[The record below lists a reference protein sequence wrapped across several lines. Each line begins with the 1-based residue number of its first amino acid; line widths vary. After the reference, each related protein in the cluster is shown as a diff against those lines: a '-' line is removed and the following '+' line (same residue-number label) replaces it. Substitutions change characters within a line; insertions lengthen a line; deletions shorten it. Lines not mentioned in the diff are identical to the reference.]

1 MASII
6 LTVIYIGISCLM
18 EGSAENGSGEF
29 KEILSLIQKQEL
41 VAARMIA
48 EKVVEDDP
56 DNVDV
61 KYLLGSIHA
70 TAEGGDLAKAVRLG
84 LEVLGW
90 AEGEVR
96 AEHRERAATLALDAA
111 LKSDDDLIIKYTAE
125 GRHERNV
132 W

>member
-48 EKVVEDDP
+48 EKVVEDEP

-61 KYLLGSIHA
+61 KYLLAFIHA
-70 TAEGGDLAKAVRLG
+70 TAEGGDLPKVLELQTKVHTKVREDITITEKAPSWG
-84 LEVLGW
+84 LLRDYDPL
-90 AEGEVR
+90 EGPFSR
-96 AEHRERAATLALDAA
+96 FTWHF
-111 LKSDDDLIIKYTAE
+111 
-125 GRHERNV
+125 G
-132 W
+132 